1 MLFPVSKPRTVHR
14 CAACGETTPQWL
26 GRCPG
31 CDEWGSLVEQ
41 RPPSPSAGAGGP
53 ARPGARPIPL
63 AEVDLAPEP
72 VRSTGIAELDRVLGG
87 GLVPG
92 SVTLVGGEPVIG
104 KSSLLLQALAALARS
119 GSRCLLVTADESAV
133 QVRLRA
139 ERLGAVAPGVHL
151 LAETG
156 LPEILAA
163 VREVE

>member
-63 AEVDLAPEP
+63 AEVDLAAEP
-72 VRSTGIAELDRVLGG
+72 VRSTGIGELDRVLGG

-92 SVTLVGGEPVIG
+92 SVTLVGGEPGIG
-104 KSSLLLQALAALARS
+104 KSSLLLQALAALAP
-119 GSRCLLVTADESAV
+119 GVLVAASTQRVFAPDAGAAPGPV
-133 QVRLRA
+133 GQVREGA
-139 ERLGAVAPGVHL
+139 ARL
-151 LAETG
+151 
-156 LPEILAA
+156 
-163 VREVE
+163 VREAKERTLTTV